1 MDLLRTVGRF
11 KPQKLGY
18 VGRRLRS
25 LAAAVQRRDRVA
37 QSAGDDHLAAFW
49 RDHGRE
55 WGQQHASEQDLQR
68 LGILADGLARL
79 GEAQASAKVVAELK
93 SIWSAGFPSP
103 EDAFGWDEMHDGLP
117 ASAMVAFV
125 KGAGEAWATRS
136 RPC

>member
-1 MDLLRTVGRF
+1 MALELSHHSRALRRHELHDEVGQVLTGLRLTMESVADL
-11 KPQKLGY
+11 
-18 VGRRLRS
+18 
-25 LAAAVQRRDRVA
+25 
-37 QSAGDDHLAAFW
+37 
-49 RDHGRE
+49 
-55 WGQQHASEQDLQR
+55 SE
-68 LGILADGLARL
+68 GKVKTRL

-93 SIWSAGFPSP
+93 SIWSVGFPSM